1 MADRKL
7 ATLSPTVPSL
17 VDCMDAL
24 AGDPVRLAAA
34 HRWFEERDP
43 GIRESP
49 LVAKY
54 RAAFDPDGEEDGDEE
69 PDEEEAPAA

>member
-1 MADRKL
+1 L
-7 ATLSPTVPSL
+7 
-17 VDCMDAL
+17 
-24 AGDPVRLAAA
+24 DPVRLAAA
-34 HRWFEERDP
+34 HRWFEARDP

-54 RAAFDPDGEEDGDEE
+54 RAAFDPDGEEDVDEE